1 MEVMYWTFPHIN
13 GRWRVKAG
21 DKNTLES
28 IQVPDLYT
36 LPVKRWDAENNPV
49 VAGRSLDP
57 AWDEFTGV
65 RCAAPVCTPP
75 EADVWQTQEGGTH
88 YTDMQIQPFQYSM
101 ANGLDPMQHTIVKY
115 VSRFRAKNG
124 VADLKKARQTLDL
137 LIYWEEKNATRS

>member
-1 MEVMYWTFPHIN
+1 MEIMEWTFPNIN
-13 GRWRVKAG
+13 GRWSVKAG
-21 DKNTLES
+21 NKNTLES
-28 IQVPDLYT
+28 IQAPFLHSMS
-36 LPVKRWDAENNPV
+36 VKRWDAKNNPV
-49 VAGRSLDP
+49 VAGRSPDT
-57 AWDEFTGV
+57 AWDEFTGI
-65 RCAAPVCTPP
+65 RCEAPTSTP

-137 LIYWEEKNATRS
+137 LIDWEEKNATRP

>member
-36 LPVKRWDAENNPV
+36 LPVKRWDVKNTPV
-49 VAGRSLDP
+49 VAGRSLDT
-57 AWDEFTGV
+57 ACDEYTGV
-65 RCAAPVCTPP
+65 RCEAPSRTT